1 MRGATW
7 TKSKCSLFTSISIHA
22 PHAGRDSVPTSSWS
36 SILTF
41 QSTRPMRGATEINTN
56 LATDIKDFN
65 PRTPCGV
72 RPLCN
77 RWTIGT
83 SLFQSTHPL
92 RGATSTRR
100 KSRSSS
106 IFQSTHPLR
115 GATRSSFW
123 AELEFLFQSTHPLRG
138 ATEGGGVTYMSADI
152 SIHAP
157 LAGCDAGDLF
167 YRPAGQNFNPRT
179 PCGVRH

>member
-115 GATRSSFW
+115 GAT
-123 AELEFLFQSTHPLRG
+123 
-138 ATEGGGVTYMSADI
+138 EGGGVTYMSADI